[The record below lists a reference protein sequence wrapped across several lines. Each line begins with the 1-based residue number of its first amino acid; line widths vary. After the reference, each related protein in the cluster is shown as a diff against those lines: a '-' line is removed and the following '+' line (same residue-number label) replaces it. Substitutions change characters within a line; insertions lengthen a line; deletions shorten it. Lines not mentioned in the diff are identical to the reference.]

1 MGKVKN
7 IITIQHPESVHHIN
21 GMIGSWTDWPLTESG
36 REQASNIAFNLG
48 KEVEGKSYLLYSSP
62 LLRTK
67 ETAEI
72 IGATLLITPQFS
84 DALKERSLGKA
95 VGQSVAWLKE
105 NIEREEL
112 TVFDRCFD
120 DAESRSDVW
129 ERLYPFYDDVL
140 SDAAENIILISHGDT
155 LSIFNVM
162 WLGLELEALNAI
174 ELYGVSGSISFLQ
187 QNIEGKRIIRKL
199 GDTSYMKIMS

>member
-21 GMIGSWTDWPLTESG
+21 GMIGSWTDWPLTERG

-48 KEVEGKSYLLYSSP
+48 KEMEGKSYSLYSSP

-95 VGQSVAWLKE
+95 VGRSVAWLKE

-129 ERLYPFYDDVL
+129 ERLYPFYDDIL

-174 ELYGVSGSISFLQ
+174 ELYGVSGGISFLQ

-199 GDTSYMKIMS
+199 GDTSYMRIMS